1 MITADAAVAQD
12 YSSKY
17 SHLLA
22 DGKVFRRAARHRVGR
37 HPGSVEKVHSLAR
50 SHVAQRRQRKTLA
63 EHLATGA
70 RLLKTV
76 AGHGGGMRSRESVLT
91 GGAGGRDRRR

>member
-1 MITADAAVAQD
+1 MITPMPPSPKTTRVSTRT
-12 YSSKY
+12 YSPT
-17 SHLLA
+17 
-22 DGKVFRRAARHRVGR
+22 GKFSVGRRGPGR